1 MIYFIVILLVLS
13 NLYFIKKSYEFGRT
27 ILELQ
32 DAIEDSLNTLN
43 ERVDSVSKILEIPLF
58 FDSPEIRRVHE
69 DVKTSRDTIRR
80 VAETFSIIEE
90 VIENDDR

>member
-58 FDSPEIRRVHE
+58 FDSPEIRSVHE